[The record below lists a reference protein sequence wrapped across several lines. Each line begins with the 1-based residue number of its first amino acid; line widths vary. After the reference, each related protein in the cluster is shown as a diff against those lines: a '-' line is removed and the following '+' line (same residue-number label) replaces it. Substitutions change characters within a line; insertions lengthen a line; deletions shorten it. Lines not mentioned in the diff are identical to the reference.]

1 MVPAMSMCAH
11 GFSPTNS
18 CRNSAAVVQPAND
31 PPRFEMSTTSESSCL
46 RLWATGVLTLNQA
59 FSSFGDPTVIFI
71 ATLFVES
78 DGLDSTGVT
87 AWAGQQVIGRGG
99 EKRPKLLILI
109 CLLVALLTALISVNG
124 AVAALIPVVVVVAIR
139 VGIAPARCSCRWPS
153 RDLRA
158 HRGARP
164 ADLEHRDRADHGA
177 DRHRAGR
184 RSARVGA
191 AVDDGPHRGR
201 CRVVSDPRGDRRQH
215 HHHGARRL
223 PVRRLL
229 EARPATAALSDRGG
243 AVGAAAVAV
252 RALGSWM
259 R

>member
-1 MVPAMSMCAH
+1 MSA
-11 GFSPTNS
+11 
-18 CRNSAAVVQPAND
+18 
-31 PPRFEMSTTSESSCL
+31 TSESSCL

-59 FSSFGDPTVIFI
+59 LAGFGDPTV
-71 ATLFVES
+71 VVS
-78 DGLDSTGVT
+78 DALDSTGVT
-87 AWAGQQVIGRGG
+87 AWAGQQVISRSG

-164 ADLEHRDRADHGA
+164 ADLEHRHRADHGA

-191 AVDDGPHRGR
+191 AVHDGPHRGR
-201 CRVVSDPRGDRRQH
+201 CRVVSDP
-215 HHHGARRL
+215 
-223 PVRRLL
+223 V
-229 EARPATAALSDRGG
+229 ATAADTIIMEPGG
-243 AVGAAAVAV
+243 YRFGDYWKLGLPLLLLFLTVAVLVGAAAVAV

>member
-1 MVPAMSMCAH
+1 MAKQHQMDVHRPGS
-11 GFSPTNS
+11 GN
-18 CRNSAAVVQPAND
+18 
-31 PPRFEMSTTSESSCL
+31 
-46 RLWATGVLTLNQA
+46 
-59 FSSFGDPTVIFI
+59 PTVIFI
-71 ATLFVES
+71 ATLFVVS
-78 DGLDSTGVT
+78 DALDSTGVT
-87 AWAGQQVIGRGG
+87 AWAGQQVISRGG

-164 ADLEHRDRADHGA
+164 ADLEHRHRADHGA

-229 EARPATAALSDRGG
+229 EARPATAAALSDRGG